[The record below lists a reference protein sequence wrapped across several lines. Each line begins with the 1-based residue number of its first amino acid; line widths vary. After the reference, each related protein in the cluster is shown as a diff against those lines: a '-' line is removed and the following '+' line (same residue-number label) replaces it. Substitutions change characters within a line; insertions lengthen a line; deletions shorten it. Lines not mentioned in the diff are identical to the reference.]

1 MERVKKTYYIGFPFL
16 HVGAL
21 NRLERAY
28 VITRVLD
35 YVQKHNLESH
45 PPLLKNEL
53 APEIR
58 AIKENAKPQAC
69 SSFPIAPF
77 YPKAISSEEVFLAVI
92 PLP

>member
-1 MERVKKTYYIGFPFL
+1 
-16 HVGAL
+16 
-21 NRLERAY
+21 
-28 VITRVLD
+28 VLD
-35 YVQKHNLESH
+35 YVQKHNLESY

-77 YPKAISSEEVFLAVI
+77 HPKVISSEEVFLLLSLHHRLDQIKRISENSGVEF
-92 PLP
+92 